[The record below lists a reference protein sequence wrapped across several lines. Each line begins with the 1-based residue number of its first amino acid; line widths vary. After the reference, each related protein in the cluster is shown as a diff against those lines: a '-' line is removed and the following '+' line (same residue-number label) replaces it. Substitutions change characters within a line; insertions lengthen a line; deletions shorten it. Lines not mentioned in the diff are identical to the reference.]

1 MTGLQARYL
10 TLAGGAAMND
20 ALLSGTIQ
28 FAAGGVPPSQVASL
42 VQVSCG
48 AAPITAAL
56 IHEFLQAF
64 PHVDFI
70 QVMSSLFHFDFVSFA
85 SNQFV

>member
-1 MTGLQARYL
+1 
-10 TLAGGAAMND
+10 
-20 ALLSGTIQ
+20 
-28 FAAGGVPPSQVASL
+28 VPPSQVASL